1 MPSQLKISFFL
12 FTSFLS
18 STLFLKTQWLCTNVW
33 SIDHRSSP
41 LSVHRNNTTGSSY
54 NTTLQNVIPAVTRVT
69 RDLILRAPNWGC
81 LLTDQ
86 KTDCRLSLCGD
97 QYKLHKPYMN
107 YIFSYQFNIFGPCD
121 INTGTYQMM
130 TQVERASWR
139 LPITRLGWNIKLFIR
154 FTHTFWKVR
163 GGGGIAH
170 LSNKRSM
177 GVV

>member
-1 MPSQLKISFFL
+1 MKFSFFL
-12 FTSFLS
+12 FTCPLFFKKKRSDCALTYDPSIIVPHLSRYTETIPLAVLTTRHYKTWFLP
-18 STLFLKTQWLCTNVW
+18 W
-33 SIDHRSSP
+33 
-41 LSVHRNNTTGSSY
+41 
-54 NTTLQNVIPAVTRVT
+54 PA
-69 RDLILRAPNWGC
+69 IWYFELRIEVVYWH
-81 LLTDQ
+81 LTDQ

-154 FTHTFWKVR
+154 FTDTFLK
-163 GGGGIAH
+163 GGVEELHIYQT
-170 LSNKRSM
+170 S
-177 GVV
+177 VPWV

>member
-1 MPSQLKISFFL
+1 MI
-12 FTSFLS
+12 
-18 STLFLKTQWLCTNVW
+18 
-33 SIDHRSSP
+33 HRSSS
-41 LSVHRNNTTGSSY
+41 LTSLGTQKQYHWQF
-54 NTTLQNVIPAVTRVT
+54 LQHDITKRDPAVTRVT
-69 RDLILRAPNWGC
+69 RDLIFRAPNWGC

-154 FTHTFWKVR
+154 FTDTFLKV
-163 GGGGIAH
+163 GGGEELHIYQT
-170 LSNKRSM
+170 S
-177 GVV
+177 VPWV